1 MDHIIRD
8 AAENHHPVYNDKA
21 WDKMETMLD
30 KHLPQKKDKKKYIFF
45 LLFFLL
51 LGSGALFTVYQL
63 NRDKAKA
70 PVGIAEEKGNSDQ
83 PGKSTAAQPAEGNDI
98 AGNSANNNDA
108 PGTNPASE
116 TATAPVSNT
125 DATASKLQ
133 PGNTG
138 SNNNNENAVRNKR
151 TVQAGKGRSVMNM
164 TAPGIGNADVVVSEK
179 EQGNKRS
186 PVNKKRKAK
195 KNVAITAASPET
207 EDGNETAAAPAKKVK
222 EEVEK
227 KEPAGEPMK
236 EEQKQATA
244 DQPAKEEQKKEEQV
258 KKEEEQ
264 VKKEE
269 EKKKETAQTENKPAS
284 SPDKKKTKKNIAGN
298 FGITVSVGPDL
309 SFVSLNKL
317 GKATIMYGAGLSYNF
332 GKRLTVRAGFYASN
346 KIYDAAPD
354 QYHTPGGNYPYLYN
368 IAAECKVYEIPVN
381 LAYNFG
387 YGKKHNWFG
396 NLGLSSFLMK
406 TEDYNYQYK
415 TPSGQYYNY
424 ALAVKDRNK
433 HYFSVLTLSAGY
445 NYKLSNRVSFQAE
458 PYVKIPLGGVGVG
471 KVKLNS
477 SGILL
482 TATIKPF
489 AKKK

>member
-8 AAENHHPVYNDKA
+8 AAENHHPAYNDKA
-21 WDKMETMLD
+21 WEKMEAMLD
-30 KHLPQKKDKKKYIFF
+30 KQLPQKKDKKKYIFF

-51 LGSGALFTVYQL
+51 LGGGALFTVYQL

-70 PVGIAEEKGNSDQ
+70 PVGIAEEKRNNGE
-83 PGKSTAAQPAEGNDI
+83 PGKNTAVQPAEGNDI
-98 AGNSANNNDA
+98 AGNSGKNNNT
-108 PGTNPASE
+108 PGTNSASE
-116 TATAPVSNT
+116 ITTVPVTNK
-125 DATASKLQ
+125 DATALKQQ
-133 PGNTG
+133 PVNAG
-138 SNNNNENAVRNKR
+138 SNNKSDNGVGNKR
-151 TVQAGKGRSVMNM
+151 AVQAVKGRSVMNM
-164 TAPGIGNADVVVSEK
+164 TTPGMGNNDVAVSGK
-179 EQGNKRS
+179 ESGNKRL
-186 PVNKKRKAK
+186 PVNKKGRGK
-195 KNVAITAASPET
+195 KNVAITAALPET
-207 EDGNETAAAPAKKVK
+207 DEGNETVSVPAKKGK
-222 EEVEK
+222 EETDK
-227 KEPAGEPMK
+227 KEQTGEQIK
-236 EEQKQATA
+236 EEQKKETV
-244 DQPAKEEQKKEEQV
+244 DQPAKEEQKKEEQT
-258 KKEEEQ
+258 
-264 VKKEE
+264 KKEE
-269 EKKKETAQTENKPAS
+269 EKKKEVAVAENNKPAP
-284 SPDKKKTKKNIAGN
+284 SPEKKKTKKNIAGN

-332 GKRLTVRAGFYASN
+332 GKRLVVRTGFYASN

-368 IAAECKVYEIPVN
+368 IAAECKVYEIPVS

-387 YGKKHNWFG
+387 FGKKHNWFG
-396 NLGLSSFLMK
+396 NVGLSSFLMK

-424 ALAVKDRNK
+424 AIGVKDRNK

-458 PYVKIPLGGVGVG
+458 PYVKIPLGGVGLG

-477 SGILL
+477 GGILF

-489 AKKK
+489 AKMK

>member
-8 AAENHHPVYNDKA
+8 AAENHHPAYNDKA
-21 WDKMETMLD
+21 WEKMEAMLD
-30 KHLPQKKDKKKYIFF
+30 KQLPQKKDKKKYIFF

-51 LGSGALFTVYQL
+51 LGGGALFTVYQL
-63 NRDKAKA
+63 NRDKVKA
-70 PVGIAEEKGNSDQ
+70 PIGMAEEKKNNDQ
-83 PGKSTAAQPAEGNDI
+83 PGKNTAVQPAGRNDN
-98 AGNSANNNDA
+98 AGIPGNNNDA
-108 PGTNPASE
+108 PGADPASE
-116 TATAPVSNT
+116 IAKGPVRNTGETAL
-125 DATASKLQ
+125 KQ
-133 PGNTG
+133 PGTTG
-138 SNNNNENAVRNKR
+138 SNNNSETVVRNKR

-164 TAPGIGNADVVVSEK
+164 TAPGMGNNDVVVSGREP
-179 EQGNKRS
+179 GNKRP
-186 PVNKKRKAK
+186 PVNKKGKGK
-195 KNVAITAASPET
+195 KNVIIAAPSPET
-207 EDGNETAAAPAKKVK
+207 EEGNETVSVPAKTAK
-222 EEVEK
+222 EEIGK
-227 KEPAGEPMK
+227 KETADQQVK
-236 EEQKQATA
+236 EEQKNETGE
-244 DQPAKEEQKKEEQV
+244 QPVKEEQIKEEQKKEEAA
-258 KKEEEQ
+258 
-264 VKKEE
+264 
-269 EKKKETAQTENKPAS
+269 KKKEAAVTENKPAS
-284 SPDKKKTKKNIAGN
+284 SPEKKKTKKNIAGN
-298 FGITVSVGPDL
+298 FGITVSAGPDL

-332 GKRLTVRAGFYASN
+332 GKRLTARAGFYTSN

-368 IAAECKVYEIPVN
+368 IAAECRVYEIPVS

-396 NLGLSSFLMK
+396 NVGLSSFLMK

-424 ALAVKDRNK
+424 AIGVKDRNK

-458 PYVKIPLGGVGVG
+458 PYVKIPLGGVGLG

-477 SGILL
+477 GGILF

>member
-8 AAENHHPVYNDKA
+8 AAENHHPAYNDKA
-21 WDKMETMLD
+21 WEKMEKMLD
-30 KHLPQKKDKKKYIFF
+30 KQLPQKKDKKKYIFF

-51 LGSGALFTVYQL
+51 LGGGALLTVYQL
-63 NRDKAKA
+63 NRDEVKA
-70 PVGIAEEKGNSDQ
+70 PVGIAEEKKNNGQPGNS
-83 PGKSTAAQPAEGNDI
+83 STVQPAEGN
-98 AGNSANNNDA
+98 ANGGSSANNNDA
-108 PGTNPASE
+108 PGTNSAGKIATVPVRDTDE
-116 TATAPVSNT
+116 TALKQP
-125 DATASKLQ
+125 

-138 SNNNNENAVRNKR
+138 SNNNNAVRKKR
-151 TVQAGKGRSVMNM
+151 TVQAGKGRSVMSM
-164 TAPGIGNADVVVSEK
+164 TAPGMDNNDVVVSGREPA
-179 EQGNKRS
+179 NKRP
-186 PVNKKRKAK
+186 PVNKKGKGK
-195 KNVAITAASPET
+195 KNVIIAAPSPET
-207 EDGNETAAAPAKKVK
+207 EEGNETVSVPAKTAK
-222 EEVEK
+222 EEIGK
-227 KEPAGEPMK
+227 KETADQQVK
-236 EEQKQATA
+236 EEQKNEAGE
-244 DQPAKEEQKKEEQV
+244 QPVKEEQIKEEQKKDEAI
-258 KKEEEQ
+258 KKEEAA
-264 VKKEE
+264 
-269 EKKKETAQTENKPAS
+269 KKKEAAVTENKPAS
-284 SPDKKKTKKNIAGN
+284 SPEKKKTKKNIAGN
-298 FGITVSVGPDL
+298 FGITVSAGPDL

-332 GKRLTVRAGFYASN
+332 GKRLTARAGFYTSN

-368 IAAECKVYEIPVN
+368 IAAECRVYEIPVS

-396 NLGLSSFLMK
+396 NVGLSSFLMK

-424 ALAVKDRNK
+424 AIGVKDRNK

-458 PYVKIPLGGVGVG
+458 PYVKIPLGGVGLG

-477 SGILL
+477 GGILF

>member
-8 AAENHHPVYNDKA
+8 AAENHHPAYNDKA
-21 WDKMETMLD
+21 WDKMEAMLD
-30 KHLPQKKDKKKYIFF
+30 KQLPQKKDKKKYIFF

-51 LGSGALFTVYQL
+51 LGGGALFTVYQL
-63 NRDKAKA
+63 NRDKGKA
-70 PVGIAEEKGNSDQ
+70 PAGIAAEKGNNGQ
-83 PGKSTAAQPAEGNDI
+83 PGKSTAIQPAERNDN
-98 AGNSANNNDA
+98 GSSPANKNDT
-108 PGTNPASE
+108 PGTEPASE
-116 TATAPVSNT
+116 IATGPARNT
-125 DATASKLQ
+125 DETVLKQ

-138 SNNNNENAVRNKR
+138 SNNNSENAVSNKR

-164 TAPGIGNADVVVSEK
+164 TAPEMGNNDMVISGR
-179 EQGNKRS
+179 EQGNKRP
-186 PVNKKRKAK
+186 PVNKKGKGK
-195 KNVAITAASPET
+195 KNVSITAAAPET
-207 EDGNETAAAPAKKVK
+207 EEGNETASAPAKTAK
-222 EEVEK
+222 EELTK
-227 KEPAGEPMK
+227 KETAGQQIM
-236 EEQKQATA
+236 
-244 DQPAKEEQKKEEQV
+244 DEQKKETIDQPV
-258 KKEEEQ
+258 KEEEKKEEQ

-269 EKKKETAQTENKPAS
+269 EKKKEEVAAVTENKPAS
-284 SPDKKKTKKNIAGN
+284 SPEKKKTKKNIAGN

-354 QYHTPGGNYPYLYN
+354 QYHSPGGNYPYLYN
-368 IAAECKVYEIPVN
+368 IAAECKVYEIPVS

-396 NLGLSSFLMK
+396 NVGLSSFLMK

-415 TPSGQYYNY
+415 TPSGQYYDY
-424 ALAVKDRNK
+424 ALGIKDRNK

-458 PYVKIPLGGVGVG
+458 PYVKIPLGGVGQG

-477 SGILL
+477 SGILF

>member
-21 WDKMETMLD
+21 WEKMEAMLE
-30 KHLPQKKDKKKYIFF
+30 KQLPQKKDKKKYIFF

-51 LGSGALFTVYQL
+51 LGGGALFTVYQL
-63 NRDKAKA
+63 NRDTGKV
-70 PVGIAEEKGNSDQ
+70 PTGIAAEKGNNNE
-83 PGKSTAAQPAEGNDI
+83 PGKNTAAQPAEGNNGGSPANNKD
-98 AGNSANNNDA
+98 ASGTNSASEIS
-108 PGTNPASE
+108 PG
-116 TATAPVSNT
+116 PVSNSGET
-125 DATASKLQ
+125 VLKQQ
-133 PGNTG
+133 PFNTG
-138 SNNNNENAVRNKR
+138 SNNNNDNAVRNKR

-164 TAPGIGNADVVVSEK
+164 TAPGTGNEDMVVSGK
-179 EQGNKRS
+179 EPGNKRT
-186 PVNKKRKAK
+186 PINKKSRGK
-195 KNVAITAASPET
+195 KNVTITASSPQAE
-207 EDGNETAAAPAKKVK
+207 EGNETASVPEKTAA
-222 EEVEK
+222 EEINKNET
-227 KEPAGEPMK
+227 AGE
-236 EEQKQATA
+236 QI
-244 DQPAKEEQKKEEQV
+244 KEEQKKESIDQPVKEEE
-258 KKEEEQ
+258 KKEEP

-269 EKKKETAQTENKPAS
+269 EKKKEVAVTENKPAS
-284 SPDKKKTKKNIAGN
+284 SPDKKKTKKSIAGN
-298 FGITVSVGPDL
+298 FGITLSVGPDL

-368 IAAECKVYEIPVN
+368 IAAECKVYEIPVS

-396 NLGLSSFLMK
+396 NVGLSSFLMK

-424 ALAVKDRNK
+424 AIGVKDRNK

-445 NYKLSNRVSFQAE
+445 NYKLSNRVSLQAE

-477 SGILL
+477 SGILF
-482 TATIKPF
+482 TATIRPF
-489 AKKK
+489 AKKKK

>member
-8 AAENHHPVYNDKA
+8 AAENHHPAYNDKA
-21 WDKMETMLD
+21 WEKMEKMLD
-30 KHLPQKKDKKKYIFF
+30 KQLPQKKDKKKYIFF

-51 LGSGALFTVYQL
+51 LGGGALFTVYQL
-63 NRDKAKA
+63 NRDEVKA
-70 PVGIAEEKGNSDQ
+70 PVGIAEEKKNNGQPGNS
-83 PGKSTAAQPAEGNDI
+83 SAVQPAEGN
-98 AGNSANNNDA
+98 ANGGSSANNNDA
-108 PGTNPASE
+108 PGTNSAGKIATVPVRDTDE
-116 TATAPVSNT
+116 TALKQP
-125 DATASKLQ
+125 

-138 SNNNNENAVRNKR
+138 SNNNNAVRKKR
-151 TVQAGKGRSVMNM
+151 TVQAGKGRSVMSM
-164 TAPGIGNADVVVSEK
+164 TAPGMGNEDVVVSGRK
-179 EQGNKRS
+179 QGNKRS
-186 PVNKKRKAK
+186 PINKNGKSK
-195 KNVAITAASPET
+195 KKVAITAASPET
-207 EDGNETAAAPAKKVK
+207 EDGNETASVPAKTVK
-222 EEVEK
+222 EINKNEIAEQHV
-227 KEPAGEPMK
+227 K
-236 EEQKQATA
+236 EEQKQETV
-244 DQPAKEEQKKEEQV
+244 DQPVKEEDKKEEL
-258 KKEEEQ
+258 

-269 EKKKETAQTENKPAS
+269 EKKKEVAVTENKPA
-284 SPDKKKTKKNIAGN
+284 PAPEKKKTKKNIAGN
-298 FGITVSVGPDL
+298 FGITVSAGPDL

-332 GKRLTVRAGFYASN
+332 GKRLTVRTGFYTSN

-368 IAAECKVYEIPVN
+368 IAAECRVYEIPVS

-396 NLGLSSFLMK
+396 NVGLSSFLMK

-424 ALAVKDRNK
+424 AIGVKDRNK

-458 PYVKIPLGGVGVG
+458 PYVKIPLGGVGLG

-477 SGILL
+477 GGILF

-489 AKKK
+489 ATKKK